1 MQIENAQN
9 EAYEANAKAVA
20 LADAKRGVFDQ
31 ERRINDTKGRILDFS
46 GFEKKDDDKS
56 LPSCEPDFLYYLDP
70 VSKLPQLNDT
80 GIDALA
86 ESMSMDTTMGY
97 LNEDGKV

>member
-56 LPSCEPDFLYYLDP
+56 LPSCEPDFLYYLDDAN
-70 VSKLPQLNDT
+70 VPQLNVT
-80 GIDALA
+80 GID
-86 ESMSMDTTMGY
+86 MFVNNMYMDTTMGY